1 MPAATD
7 VLIGRQDELAELGQL
22 VDAHRMVTVVG
33 APGVG
38 KSRLAVEVARQAA
51 SGRLAA
57 EWPDGVWVVDLGA
70 VASGTPVAPAIAA
83 ALALPPRVADLRGLI
98 DVLRSRRVLLVLDNA
113 EHVLADCVGV
123 IGKLIAECPGVRA
136 LVTSRIRPWQLTG
149 AVLALEPLAT
159 TRRPDQGSTSPDAV
173 RLFVERAS
181 VVAPHLDLT
190 GQHARTV
197 ALLCARLDGLPL
209 AIELAARSVR
219 LLGID
224 DLLAHVD
231 AGLDLVRTEGR
242 ANGRYGGLRAALD
255 VSYQLLDDDQRL
267 VFRRLSVLADRIDP
281 TTVRHLCPPGRLT
294 TDRIEEVLFG
304 LADRSLLVAD
314 GTADRTS
321 GFAQLRIVRRYGQ
334 DRLRE
339 AGEAEDTYQRLAGWL
354 AGQAQPELDKARPAE
369 RLNDHLRTLRVA
381 VAWAAHRHDD
391 RAPALAAALSLG
403 LVSAGRLTEAG
414 TVAREALGRP
424 DRGADKRG
432 LLAVVAAT
440 VSRWHGD
447 LDRMVVEAT
456 EAVAS
461 STSRNAV
468 ADSGPVESLAVNLLG
483 LALVDRGDIEA
494 GRTALAEG
502 LRIARRINDPLAIAQ
517 ARHGL
522 GRAAFVAHRTG
533 AEDDLPAAAAHLAT
547 AEASLRTLG
556 TPAELCAVLISAAEV
571 DVAMGRHDTAEQRL
585 VDALNGVR
593 SRPELM
599 PAALHGLA
607 VIAFRRGQVER
618 GLRLATSGDAIRV
631 RTGATRRPAGPDHQ
645 WPVLDGMVW
654 EAQGSVSE
662 KQLTDLRAVAIRL
675 SPAQLLAYAA
685 GSDWSDLFDR
695 TENRRQDREMRV
707 LGFIAQGLTNNQ
719 IARRI
724 GVSVRTVVTDVS
736 RISRRL
742 NVRSRAELVTWAQ
755 ENQPPA

>member
-1 MPAATD
+1 VPGATD

-38 KSRLAVEVARQAA
+38 KSRLTVEVARQAA
-51 SGRLAA
+51 SGRLAG
-57 EWPDGVWVVDLGA
+57 EWPDGVWVVDLGGLPA
-70 VASGTPVAPAIAA
+70 GTPVAAA
-83 ALALPPRVADLRGLI
+83 VAATLALPARVADLRGLV

-113 EHVLADCVGV
+113 EHLLADCVGV
-123 IGKLIAECPGVRA
+123 IGKLIAECAGVRA
-136 LVTSRIRPWQLTG
+136 LVTSRVRPWQLTG
-149 AVLALEPLAT
+149 AVLALAPLPT

-173 RLFVERAS
+173 RLFVDRAS

-190 GQHARTV
+190 GQHARAV
-197 ALLCARLDGLPL
+197 AQLCARLDGLPL

-219 LLGID
+219 LLGLD

-242 ANGRYGGLRAALD
+242 ANGRHAGLRAALD
-255 VSYQLLDDDQRL
+255 VSYQLLDADQQL

-281 TTVRHLCPPGRLT
+281 ASVRELCPPGLLT

-304 LADRSLLVAD
+304 LADRSLLVPD
-314 GTADRTS
+314 GSVDHRAP
-321 GFAQLRIVRRYGQ
+321 GFGQLRIVRRYGQ

-354 AGQAQPELDKARPAE
+354 AGQAQPELDLAQPAE

-381 VAWAAHRHDD
+381 VAWAAHRQD
-391 RAPALAAALSLG
+391 RRAASLAAALSLG
-403 LVSAGRLTEAG
+403 LLSAGRLTEAG
-414 TVAREALGRP
+414 VVAREALGRQ
-424 DRGADKRG
+424 DGGADRRAV
-432 LLAVVAAT
+432 LSVVAAT
-440 VSRWHGD
+440 ASRWHGD
-447 LDRMVVEAT
+447 LDRMAVEAT
-456 EAVAS
+456 EAVAGTRGEES
-461 STSRNAV
+461 GV
-468 ADSGPVESLAVNLLG
+468 AAMAANLLG
-483 LALVDRGDIEA
+483 LALVERKDVDS
-494 GRTALAEG
+494 GRTALQEG
-502 LRIARRINDPLAIAQ
+502 LRIARAVGDTVSVGQ
-517 ARHGL
+517 AMHGL
-522 GRAAFVAHRTG
+522 GRAEFVAHQEG
-533 AEDDLPAAAAHLAT
+533 AESSLTAAGAHLTA
-547 AEASLRTLG
+547 AEAILRAEG
-556 TPAELCAVLISAAEV
+556 TPPELCAVLVSTAAV
-571 DVAMGRHDTAEQRL
+571 DIAVGQLDEAEERL
-585 VDALNGVR
+585 VEALNSVR
-593 SRPELM
+593 TRPEYM
-599 PAALHGLA
+599 PSALHGLA

-631 RTGATRRPAGPDHQ
+631 RTGATRRLAGPDHQ
-645 WPVLDGMVW
+645 WPELDGMVW
-654 EAQGSVSE
+654 QAQGSVSE

-675 SPAQLLAYAA
+675 NSAQLLAYAA
-685 GSDWSDLFDR
+685 GSDWSELFDR

-755 ENQPPA
+755 ENQPTA